1 MVRIVTLILIA
12 GAFVTQANAQEL
24 TGTLKRI
31 AETGEFRIG
40 YVPDAPPMSYDD
52 ADADGNPTGYS
63 IALCRNIANAVK
75 KAVGLEEIKLTY
87 VPLILPEDR
96 INAVVSHDVDI
107 ECGATTITLSR
118 REQVDFTLMTFITG
132 GAVLSLTGSS
142 INSVADL
149 TEKTVAVIRGTTT
162 HAAIR
167 DYIVNNDF
175 NITLRM
181 INTHTEGME
190 LLNAGKVDGYASDR
204 TMLIGQVVRSED
216 RSRYSIS
223 RDVFSFEPYAL
234 MLTRGDTDFR
244 LVADRALARL
254 YGSARIRRLYHDWI
268 GRYGEPMTP
277 ILEAMYEFQAIGE

>member
-12 GAFVTQANAQEL
+12 GVFAAQADAQEL

-31 AETGEFRIG
+31 ADTGEFRIG
-40 YVPDAPPMSYDD
+40 YVPDAPPMSYDGD
-52 ADADGNPTGYS
+52 DGEPTGYS
-63 IALCRNIANAVK
+63 IALCRNIARAVK
-75 KAVGLEEIKLTY
+75 SAVGLDEIKLIY
-87 VPLILPEDR
+87 IPLILPEDR
-96 INAVVSHDVDI
+96 INAVVNHTVDI
-107 ECGATTITLSR
+107 ECGATTVTLSR
-118 REQVDFTLMTFITG
+118 REQVDFTLLTFITG
-132 GAVLSLTGSS
+132 GAVLSLTGDS

-167 DYIVNNDF
+167 DYITNNDF
-175 NITLRM
+175 KITLR
-181 INTHTEGME
+181 IITSHNEGME

-204 TMLIGQVVRSED
+204 TMLVGQVVRSGD

-234 MLTRGDTDFR
+234 MLARGDTDFR
-244 LVADRALARL
+244 LVADRALASL
-254 YGSARIRRLYHDWI
+254 YGNARIRRIYQDWI

-277 ILEAMYEFQAIGE
+277 ILEAMYEFQAVGE

>member
-1 MVRIVTLILIA
+1 MFKMVTLMLMTWA
-12 GAFVTQANAQEL
+12 LAAQADAQEL
-24 TGTLKRI
+24 TGTLKRV
-31 AETGEFRIG
+31 AESGEFRIG
-40 YVPDAPPMSYDD
+40 YVPDAPPMSYDGD
-52 ADADGNPTGYS
+52 DGKPIGYS

-75 KAVGLEEIKLTY
+75 AATGLDDMKLSFI
-87 VPLILPEDR
+87 PLILPEER
-96 INAVVSHDVDI
+96 IAAIVNHTVDI
-107 ECGATTITLSR
+107 ECGATTVTLSR

-132 GAVLSLTGSS
+132 GAVLSLTGNS

-167 DYIVNNDF
+167 DYITNNDF
-175 NITLRM
+175 RITLR
-181 INTHTEGME
+181 IITTHTEGME
-190 LLNAGKVDGYASDR
+190 LLDAGKVDGYASDR
-204 TMLIGQVVRSED
+204 TMLVGQVVRSAD

-234 MLTRGDTDFR
+234 MLARGDTDFR

-254 YGSARIRRLYHDWI
+254 YGNARIRRLYHDWI

-277 ILEAMYEFQAIGE
+277 ILEAMYEFQAVGE